1 MAQYFSFNNYF
12 SVTFVGEQ
20 FIDTQE
26 NIDALHGETVTVI
39 TELPD
44 RTGSYLYEANVP
56 FQ

>member
-26 NIDALHGETVTVI
+26 NTDALHGETVTMI

-44 RTGSYLYEANVP
+44 RTGLFHFNNW
-56 FQ
+56 